1 MKRKLLLLAMFLGLQ
16 YAAFA
21 QSKKVTGKVID
32 ATTQMVLS
40 GVSIIADGTKG
51 ATSSSTEG
59 LFSLDVPLA
68 TSSIRVSYLGYQ
80 EQSVRLTGQPLLIA
94 LTAQQ
99 NELSEVV
106 VVGYGTQKKKDVTGS
121 ISTIGAKDVGG
132 RQTVQIS
139 EALQGAVPG
148 VSVTRSNGAPGA
160 GSSILIR
167 GITSLNNNSPLIIVD
182 GVPVSNIDNINP
194 NDVDNIS
201 VLKDASSASI
211 YGSRGAAGV
220 ILVTTKRGKSG
231 KSSLDYTFEYGLQ
244 KATANPEYVGIQDY
258 FRYFNER
265 SINDG
270 GTNIRTDEFID
281 TYLENN
287 SKDPDAFP
295 NTNWQDVI
303 FHKNYAPRKR
313 HDLVLTSGTEKLK
326 TKASFGYANSDAL
339 YDNYNYERFL
349 FRLNN
354 DLQISSTLSANVDL
368 SYKRTNTQ
376 TPTYN
381 PIYDSRILPAFYD
394 DHYTDGR
401 YAPAKEGLNP
411 IANVLEGG
419 TTDGKLNQLQGRIG
433 LNYKPIKGLTLSA
446 LISPTFDFD
455 KSKTYNKQ
463 IKYYDKED
471 PARQI
476 YVRGAS
482 TTLSESRT
490 ERYAINGQLLANYST
505 SIANE
510 HNLDALLGYEE
521 NYDNTENLGAARDGF
536 PLLGYPYLDA
546 GSTQLWS
553 NSGNAREAGLHSYFS
568 RLQYN
573 YKNRY
578 YLQGNIRI
586 DQSSRFAKEY
596 RTATFPSFSG
606 GWVLSEEKFLKGLR
620 AINFL
625 RLRGG
630 WGRAGNERIGDY
642 PYQANLTTTTALV
655 YQNGV
660 VVPVVGAGQQVY
672 AIPNIS
678 WETTQST
685 DIGLDASFLDS
696 RLNIAATYYRKKT
709 FDILLPLDIPLYV
722 GYDKPDQNAG
732 TLSVN
737 GWEFEATWKSKI
749 GQLGYS
755 IAVNASDAK
764 SRIGDLKGTQTL
776 GDQLIREGSEY
787 NEWFGYRYD
796 GIFQNAAEVA
806 AGPVANASTK
816 PGDFRFVDANGD
828 GKITPDDKV
837 TLGGALPRY
846 QYGGNIR
853 LDYKGFDFALVFQGI
868 GKKLTRRTSESI
880 QPFLSAFGNV
890 PAEMVGK
897 FWSTNNTEAQ
907 NLAAF
912 YPRLSNNSN
921 PQNYALSNHWLMNG
935 SYFRLKNLTLGYT
948 LTQKFIN
955 KVGLQSVR
963 LFASAND
970 LFSLSH
976 FPKYIDPE
984 AGDFAYPIVSTYL
997 FGASVSF

>member
-16 YAAFA
+16 YAALA
-21 QSKKVTGKVID
+21 QNKKVSGKVID
-32 ATTQMVLS
+32 ALTQQVLS
-40 GVSIIADGTKG
+40 GVSITAEG
-51 ATSSSTEG
+51 ARSGTSSDKNG
-59 LFSLDVPLA
+59 LFSLEIPQT
-68 TSSIRVSYLGYQ
+68 TSTIRASYIGYQ
-80 EQSVRLTGQPLLIA
+80 EQNIPVTGQALLIA
-94 LTAQQ
+94 LKSQQ

-121 ISTIGAKDVGG
+121 ISTIGSKDVGG
-132 RQTVQIS
+132 RQTVQVS

-194 NDVDNIS
+194 NDVENIS

-220 ILVTTKRGKSG
+220 ILVTTKRGKNG
-231 KSSLDYTFEYGLQ
+231 KSSLDYTFEYGFQ
-244 KATANPEYVGIQDY
+244 KATAMPEYVGIQDY

-265 SINDG
+265 SRNDG

-281 TYLENN
+281 TYLDNN
-287 SKDPDAFP
+287 AKDPDAFP
-295 NTNWQDVI
+295 NTNWQDVV

-326 TKASFGYANSDAL
+326 TKASFGYSNSDAL

-368 SYKRTNTQ
+368 AYKRTNIK

-381 PIYDSRILPAFYD
+381 PIYDARIFPSFYD
-394 DHYTDGR
+394 DYYADGR
-401 YAPAKEGLNP
+401 FAPGKEGLNP

-419 TTDGKLNQLQGRIG
+419 TSAEKLNQLQGRVG
-433 LNYKPIKGLTLSA
+433 LNYKPFKGLLLSA
-446 LISPTFDFD
+446 LVSPTFDFD

-490 ERYAINGQLLANYST
+490 ERYAINGQLLANYTT
-505 SIANE
+505 SIADD
-510 HNLDALLGYEE
+510 HHVDALLGYEE

-568 RLQYN
+568 RIQYN
-573 YKNRY
+573 YKNKY

-586 DQSSRFAKEY
+586 DQSSRFAKKY

-606 GWVLSEEKFLKGLR
+606 GWVLSEEKFMKGLNW
-620 AINFL
+620 INFL
-625 RLRGG
+625 RFRGG

-642 PYQANLTTTTALV
+642 PYQANLTTTTALI

-672 AIPNIS
+672 AIPDIS

-685 DIGLDASFLDS
+685 DLGLDAALFSNK
-696 RLNIAATYYRKKT
+696 LNIAATYYRKKT

-722 GYDKPDQNAG
+722 GYDKPNQNAG
-732 TLSVN
+732 TLAVN
-737 GWEFEATWKSKI
+737 GWELEATWKSKI

-764 SRIGDLKGTQTL
+764 SKIGDLKGTQTL

-796 GIFQNAAEVA
+796 GIFQSIDEVT

-816 PGDFRFVDANGD
+816 PGDFRYVDTNGD

-853 LDYKGFDFALVFQGI
+853 LDYKGFDFALVFQGV

-890 PAEMVGK
+890 PIEMVGK
-897 FWSTNNTEAQ
+897 FWSTNNTEEQ

-921 PQNYALSNHWLMNG
+921 PQNYALSDHWLMNG

-948 LTQKFIN
+948 LTQNFIS
-955 KVGLQSVR
+955 KAGIQSLR
-963 LFASAND
+963 IFASAND

-984 AGDFAYPIVSTYL
+984 AGNFSYPIVTTYM